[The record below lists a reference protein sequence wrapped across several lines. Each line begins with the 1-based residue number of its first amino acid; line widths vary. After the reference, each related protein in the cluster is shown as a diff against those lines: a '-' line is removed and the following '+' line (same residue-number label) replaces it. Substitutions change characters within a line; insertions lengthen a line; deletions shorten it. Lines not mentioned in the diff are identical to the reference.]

1 MCENNLYLVKLQR
14 VRSFA
19 FRIPIFFCVFLTS
32 LSLVAKLEFIPTKNK
47 YQLLEITPQIKSL
60 YFRKSEKKTEIRR
73 EINVKN
79 S

>member
-14 VRSFA
+14 VRSHSVFQ
-19 FRIPIFFCVFLTS
+19 FFCVFLTS

-60 YFRKSEKKTEIRR
+60 YFRKSEKKL
-73 EINVKN
+73 K
-79 S
+79 